1 MKKITLFVA
10 FLFSAIFCFAQ
21 VDSLDIKIGQMIM
34 VGMSGKSANKNSAII
49 KDIKK
54 GIVGG
59 VLLFEYNINPNNSQE
74 NLLELTNDL
83 QKAAQIPLLI
93 SIDQEGGQVNRLK
106 MKYGFPSMPSAQ
118 VVGQKNDSVNTRQVG
133 NTIATSLSKCG
144 INLNFAPVVDI
155 LNPDC
160 PVLGKRNRCYSSD
173 VKIIAQCAEIIIDEH
188 KKLHIKTALKHF
200 PGHGSST
207 TDSHLGLVDVSKT
220 WYVEELFPYKYLI
233 DNGNVDMIMTAHII
247 NKKLDKSGMPA
258 TLSKKIIND
267 LLRKQLHYNG
277 IVVSD
282 DMQMH
287 AISKFYGLEQ
297 SLKLSINAGVDIVIF
312 GNNIE
317 GAKDYT
323 PENIHATLKKLVL
336 EGEIP
341 MSRINESYNRIMAL
355 KKSR

>member
-54 GIVGG
+54 GVVGG

-155 LNPDC
+155 LNLNC

-247 NKKLDKSGMPA
+247 NKKLDKSGLPA
-258 TLSKKIIND
+258 TLSKKIVTG
-267 LLRKQLHYNG
+267 LLRKQLHFNG

-312 GNNIE
+312 SNNIE
-317 GAKDYT
+317 DSKDYT

-336 EGEIP
+336 EAEIP
-341 MSRINESYNRIMAL
+341 MERINESYNRIIAL